1 MIVTNFPDGMRPD
14 DWERIEG
21 DGLDRVADRIIDT
34 LAARGIEEPTA
45 EDVLDV
51 LEEKG
56 IELGDRFDYFDGTLS
71 IPPTTFGDICERV
84 LV

>member
-1 MIVTNFPDGMRPD
+1 MRPD

-21 DGLDRVADRIIDT
+21 DGLDRVADRIIDI

-56 IELGDRFDYFDGTLS
+56 IELGDSFDFFDGTLS

-84 LV
+84 GALA